1 MRKHYLL
8 LLLVLLGSTAFAQ
21 TITGRVTSAASNEGL
36 PGVSILVK
44 GTTTGTSTDAEGN
57 FRIAAKA
64 NSTLVLSS
72 IGYRGVEVAVGSR
85 SVVNVA
91 LEEDAAMLS
100 EVVVTALGVSREQK
114 ALGYATTTVQA
125 ADITKVGA
133 TNVANA
139 LYARAP
145 GVRIASTPGGATSPV
160 TIQIRGVNSITGRNQ
175 PLIILDGVP
184 IRSEEVR
191 NNDYWS
197 DQRLRG
203 NGLNDINPE
212 DIENISILKGAS
224 AAALYGSEAVNGV
237 VLITTK
243 SGAKNKKGFSLDFN
257 TNYTVDRIAYLP
269 RFQTERGA
277 GAPIHVQNTGQN
289 ADGFIFYDTNG
300 DGVGDT
306 RGLPNSTINFGAKFD
321 GQPIMAWDGVI
332 RPYEAQPNRYESL
345 FQDAHSS
352 QVNLAIAQSTERANV
367 RFSLTRQD
375 NGALSLNSRNARNI
389 ANLNTTYNFS
399 KHWRTD
405 LVVNY
410 INQNTENRP
419 YSVDRMINN
428 FGGMM
433 GTFDNG
439 EWYRNKYQTSR
450 GYRFVTGTGQSLT
463 PEENIRFNGARG
475 DLLDYMWR
483 VNRHQSDE
491 RSNRVIGN
499 LTNFFHITENLSLRA
514 RIATDFTSARS
525 ENRTATERPLAFG
538 PSGGFSANNELS
550 SILYGDLL
558 LTYNKK
564 LTDNLSMQV
573 MGGYTANKETYS
585 RTSVG
590 TNGGLSTEN
599 MFDLSASFNQANAS
613 LQRRDRVIDALLGTV
628 NFDYKSVWF
637 VEGTIRRDRTS
648 TMNPNNNSF
657 TYPSVNTSFVLSQ
670 AFDLPRF
677 VTYSKL
683 RGSWGIV
690 GNYPDPYV
698 ANIAYNQ
705 NTLGVQTQGGQ
716 PVIFTNI
723 SSNFGN
729 DLIRPEMKYGTEFGF
744 ENKLFNNRIGLDITY
759 YNDQIRDQILP
770 LTLPNSSGASSVLT
784 NIGTLRNQGV
794 EVSLSGAIAK
804 TNDFG
809 WDVIVNYAWN
819 KNVVEKLANNATE
832 LMHANYD
839 GGAAILKSVVGR
851 PMGDFYTPPIERHSS
866 GQPIVQPNGLY
877 KLDPNNFEYTGNAM
891 PKAVGGLINSLRYKN
906 FTMDILTDYRIGGH
920 IMPTGLYWMM
930 SRGLTEETLNYSD
943 KERGGL
949 SYYRQGGRG
958 IQTTASQGPN
968 GEQVF
973 HDGMLIEGVLANG
986 EQNTNVISQA
996 FYYWNTYNWG
1006 GPQYSSS
1013 RYSLYI
1019 NEATYVKL
1027 RELSLSYNV
1036 PARIASK
1043 IGASRLQLSVF
1054 GRNLFFFYRTIKD
1067 IDPEVL
1073 TAGSRWSQQVNN
1085 AGTNPATR
1093 SVGFMLRSSF

>member
-1 MRKHYLL
+1 MKQNYLL
-8 LLLVLLGSTAFAQ
+8 LLLTLLSSTAFAQ
-21 TITGRVTSAASNEGL
+21 TITGRVTSSVTNEGL
-36 PGVSILVK
+36 PGVVILVK
-44 GTTTGTSTDAEGN
+44 GSTTGTSTDTDGN
-57 FRIAAKA
+57 FRISAGG
-64 NSTLVLSS
+64 NSTLVVSS
-72 IGYRGVEVAVGSR
+72 IGYKSIEVAVGGR
-85 SVVNVA
+85 SVVNIA
-91 LEEDAAMLS
+91 LEEDAALLS

-125 ADITKVGA
+125 NDITRVGA

-160 TIQIRGVNSITGRNQ
+160 SIQIRGVNSITGRNQ

-184 IRSEEVR
+184 IRSEEVA
-191 NNDYWS
+191 NNNYWG
-197 DQRLRG
+197 DQRIRG

-243 SGAKNKKGFSLDFN
+243 SGAKGKKGFSLDFN

-269 RFQTERGA
+269 RFQTVRGA
-277 GAPIHVQNTGQN
+277 GAPIHVQNLGQD
-289 ADGFIFYDTNG
+289 AEGFIYYDTNG
-300 DGVGDT
+300 DGIRET
-306 RGLPNSTINFGAKFD
+306 RGITGSTLNFGPKFD
-321 GQPIMAWDGVI
+321 GKPVMAWDGVI
-332 RPYEAQPNRYESL
+332 RPFEAQPNRYKSL

-375 NGALSLNSRNARNI
+375 NGALSLNARNARNI
-389 ANLNTTYNFS
+389 ANLNSSYTFS
-399 KHWRTD
+399 KHWKTD

-410 INQNTENRP
+410 INQNTQNRP
-419 YSVDRMINN
+419 YSIDRMINN

-450 GYRFVTGTGQSLT
+450 GYRFVTGNGESLT
-463 PEENIRFNGARG
+463 PEENIRYTGFRA

-483 VNRHQSDE
+483 VNRHQSEE

-499 LTNFFHITENLSLRA
+499 LTNHFQITNDLRLRA
-514 RIATDFTSARS
+514 RIATDFTSARN
-525 ENRTATERPLAFG
+525 EERIATERPLAFG
-538 PSGGFSANNELS
+538 PSGSFSAQNELNT
-550 SILYGDLL
+550 ILYGDLL
-558 LTYNKK
+558 LTYSKK
-564 LTDNLSMQV
+564 LTENINMQI
-573 MGGYTANKETYS
+573 MGGYTANRETYT
-585 RTSVG
+585 RTGVS

-599 MFDLSASFNQANAS
+599 MFDISASFNQANAS
-613 LQRRDRVIDALLGTV
+613 LMRRERVIDAVLGTV
-628 NFDYKSVWF
+628 NFDYKNVWF
-637 VEGTIRRDRTS
+637 IEGTIRRDRTS

-657 TYPSVNTSFVLSQ
+657 TYPSVNTSFILSQ
-670 AFDLPRF
+670 AFDMPKF
-677 VTYSKL
+677 VTYSKI
-683 RGSWGIV
+683 RGSWGVV
-690 GNYPDPYV
+690 GNYPDIYG

-716 PVIFTNI
+716 PVIFTTI

-729 DLIRPEMKYGTEFGF
+729 DGIRPEMKYGLEFGF
-744 ENKLFNNRIGLDITY
+744 ENKFFNNRLGLDISY

-784 NIGTLRNQGV
+784 NIGTLRNKGV
-794 EVSLSGAIAK
+794 EISLSGSVIKSK
-804 TNDFG
+804 TFN

-819 KNVVEKLANNATE
+819 RNIVEKLANNATE
-832 LMHANYD
+832 LLHANYD
-839 GGAAILKSVVGR
+839 GGAALLKSVVGR
-851 PMGDFYTPPIERHSS
+851 PMGDFYTPPIELHSS

-877 KLDPNNFEYTGNAM
+877 KLDPNKFEYTGNAM
-891 PKAVGGLINSLRYKN
+891 PKAIGGILNSLNYKN
-906 FTMDILTDYRIGGH
+906 LSLDISTDYRIGGH
-920 IMPTGLYWMM
+920 IMPTGLYWMT
-930 SRGLTEETLNYSD
+930 SRGLTQESLNFMD
-943 KERGGL
+943 KESGGL
-949 SYYRQGGRG
+949 SYYRKDGRG
-958 IQTTASQGPN
+958 IQTTAERGPN

-973 HDGMLIEGVLANG
+973 HDGMLMQGVLANG
-986 EQNTNVISQA
+986 EPNTNVISQA

-1013 RYSLYI
+1013 RYSLYV

-1027 RELSLSYNV
+1027 RELSLAYRV

-1043 IGASRLQLSVF
+1043 IGASNLQLSVF

-1073 TAGSRWSQQVNN
+1073 TAGSRWAQTVNN

-1093 SVGFMLRSSF
+1093 SVGIMLRSSF